1 MATARLTLGTILG
14 TVNTAAGA
22 ATAALDTIANT
33 IGMANAYVEKA
44 AMEQRGR
51 HLNDAKLFTR
61 QLVIEGSEQLTEM
74 NLHVL
79 AYCKKSPEHK
89 KLFEEAYEEFAELHG
104 LKPKAEDDM
113 TITKLY
119 AAE

>member
-22 ATAALDTIANT
+22 ATAALDTVANT

-113 TITKLY
+113 TIMKLH